1 MKLYGYFRSSA
12 SFRVRIG
19 LNLKNI
25 AYDFEPIHLLR
36 DGGEQYSDQFAA
48 LNPQRLVPVLI
59 DGEHLLTQSLAI
71 LEYLDESHPT
81 PSFLPADVPGRARVR
96 ALAQII
102 ACDIHPLDNL
112 RVLKYLTK
120 ELEVGEED
128 RAVWYRHWI
137 ALGLGA
143 MEDMMAGHDMTGE
156 FCHGDSPTVADI
168 CLVPQIF
175 NARRFDTELDGYPT
189 VMRIFD
195 TCMALDAFDR
205 AQPKNQPDAQ

>member
-25 AYDFEPIHLLR
+25 AYDLEPVHLLR
-36 DGGEQYSDQFAA
+36 DGGEQFAASFAA
-48 LNPQRLVPVLI
+48 LNPQRLVPVLA
-59 DGEHLLTQSLAI
+59 DGEQLLTQSMAI
-71 LEYLDESHPT
+71 LEYLDENHPE
-81 PSFLPADVPGRARVR
+81 PPFLPADSSGRARVR

-128 RAVWYRHWI
+128 RAIWFRHWI

-143 MEDMMAGHDMTGE
+143 MEEMMAGNAMTGK
-156 FCHGDSPTVADI
+156 FCHGDTPALADI

-175 NARRFDTELDGYPT
+175 NARRFDTDLDGYPT

-195 TCMALDAFDR
+195 ACMALDAFDK
-205 AQPKNQPDAQ
+205 AQPANQPDAE